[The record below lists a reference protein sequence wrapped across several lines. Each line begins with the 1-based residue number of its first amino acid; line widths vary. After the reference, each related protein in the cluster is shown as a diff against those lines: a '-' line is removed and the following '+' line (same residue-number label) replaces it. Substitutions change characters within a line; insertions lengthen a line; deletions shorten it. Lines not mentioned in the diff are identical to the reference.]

1 MSLTLDRWID
11 TYRRAWIEA
20 DAELVTTLF
29 AEDGEYRWSLLE
41 PPAVGREEIRRYWE
55 RETGKQ
61 AEVDVVFG
69 TPFAIAPDRVVVEF
83 WTRMRFEGEPVTL
96 PGCMFLGFDGDGR
109 CLALRE
115 YWIQG
120 DGDNPAPD
128 VWGR

>member
-1 MSLTLDRWID
+1 MSLTTDRWIE

-29 AEDGEYRWSLLE
+29 AEDGEYRWNLLE
-41 PPAVGREEIRRYWE
+41 APAVGREEIKRYWE

-61 AEVDVVFG
+61 ADVDVEFG
-69 TPFAIAPDRVVVEF
+69 TPFPIAPNRIVVEF
-83 WTRMRFEGEPVTL
+83 WTRMLFEGSPVTL
-96 PGCMFLGFDGDGR
+96 PGCMLLSFDEEGR
-109 CLALRE
+109 CQALRE

-120 DGDNPAPD
+120 DGDSPAPD